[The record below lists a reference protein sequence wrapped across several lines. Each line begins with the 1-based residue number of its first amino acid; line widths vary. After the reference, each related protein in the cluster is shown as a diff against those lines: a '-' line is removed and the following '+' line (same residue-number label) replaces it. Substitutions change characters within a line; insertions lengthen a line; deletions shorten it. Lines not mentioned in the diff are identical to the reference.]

1 MSSHPTNESWF
12 GTQPVLWFLLAVA
25 VPGGVYAGSG
35 IVIGGQSLES
45 AVLIGIT
52 FGLVFAVTTAVLKYA
67 RGR

>member
-1 MSSHPTNESWF
+1 M
-12 GTQPVLWFLLAVA
+12 LWFLLAVA

-45 AVLIGIT
+45 AVPIGIT

>member
-12 GTQPVLWFLLAVA
+12 RTQPVLWFLLAIA

-35 IVIGGQSLES
+35 IVFGGQSRER

-52 FGLVFAVTTAVLKYA
+52 FGLVFAVTTAVLKDA
-67 RGR
+67 LGR